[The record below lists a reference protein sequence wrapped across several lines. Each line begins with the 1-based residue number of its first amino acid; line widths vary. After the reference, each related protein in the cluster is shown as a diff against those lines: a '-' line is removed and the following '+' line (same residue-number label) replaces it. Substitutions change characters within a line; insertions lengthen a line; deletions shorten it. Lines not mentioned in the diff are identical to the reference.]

1 MMVINFMFR
10 AVLNTFSMSI
20 LFPSVI
26 TDTFPFVFIIR
37 AMRSTLSA
45 SSLNSVVVLSTDTFV
60 SISHFIS
67 STNGDTFT
75 VNFFISSIA
84 SALMPRWL
92 IE

>member
-26 TDTFPFVFIIR
+26 TDTFPLVFIIR

-45 SSLNSVVVLSTDTFV
+45 SSLNSVVVLGTDTFV

-67 STNGDTFT
+67 STNWDTFM